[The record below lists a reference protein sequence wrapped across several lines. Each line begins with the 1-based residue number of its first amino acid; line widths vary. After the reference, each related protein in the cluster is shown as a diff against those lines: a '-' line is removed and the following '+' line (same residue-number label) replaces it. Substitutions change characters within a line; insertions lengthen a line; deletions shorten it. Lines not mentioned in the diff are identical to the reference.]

1 MRQRTGLLVVS
12 ALLLVGCTA
21 SSKSA
26 GPVVTS
32 SGQPQPPAATA
43 ARLGAPNC
51 RPASPTGPAAG
62 IERGE
67 VRGTG
72 HGAELWALLFTT
84 VPLPVGK
91 RVKIAWRMTGSGPLR
106 IAARSADGTP
116 AKQWFAPERHG
127 GSSWHRPGDEWG
139 TGFILTKR
147 GCWGFHLTRTEGA
160 GDVWLPAR

>member
-1 MRQRTGLLVVS
+1 MRQRAGLLVVS

-21 SSKSA
+21 SSKPA

-67 VRGTG
+67 VLGTG
-72 HGAELWALLFTT
+72 HGAELWGLLFTM
-84 VPLPVGK
+84 VPLPMGK
-91 RVKIAWRMTGSGPLR
+91 RIKIVWRMTGSGPLR
-106 IAARSADGTP
+106 IVVRSADGTL
-116 AKQWFAPERHG
+116 AKRWFGPEPHG
-127 GSSWHRPGDEWG
+127 GSNWHRPGDEWG
-139 TGFILTKR
+139 SGFVLTKR
-147 GCWGFHLTRTEGA
+147 GCWGFHLTRTVGG

>member
-21 SSKSA
+21 SNKPA
-26 GPVVTS
+26 GRVVTP
-32 SGQPQPPAATA
+32 SGQPQPPAAA

-62 IERGE
+62 IGPGE
-67 VRGTG
+67 VLGTG

-106 IAARSADGTP
+106 IAARNADGTP

-139 TGFILTKR
+139 TGFVLTKR